1 MREVYIHEPDI
12 NGLERLEKTFQR
24 YREAVE
30 RTARKAAGD
39 PPSTMSFFRMHPFFT
54 QLVHGA
60 LVGRHTKMLVCV
72 WLCVSVALYTVF
84 NMHMPVTPR
93 LCLFVAVLSWL
104 SWLAEHVELELDWE
118 SLIREA
124 DYPLVEL
131 DLLDMAGGRNISNS
145 TRLALVLFGVL
156 FAVTGS
162 LPTVDWRLLAFPFV
176 ACLLVV
182 VRTMLKFIK

>member
-1 MREVYIHEPDI
+1 M
-12 NGLERLEKTFQR
+12 
-24 YREAVE
+24 
-30 RTARKAAGD
+30 
-39 PPSTMSFFRMHPFFT
+39 
-54 QLVHGA
+54 
-60 LVGRHTKMLVCV
+60 
-72 WLCVSVALYTVF
+72 SVALYTVF